1 MPRKPRV
8 EDVGFHH
15 IINRGVARC
24 DIFLKPDDNIK
35 FLTILKEAKDRY
47 NFVVHSLCLMNNHY
61 HLLIET
67 KHENLSLI
75 ARQINSKYAQYF
87 NREYKRIGPLW
98 QGKFKNIYVYDENY
112 LYILIRYIEQ
122 NPIKAKIV
130 KKIGKYRWSASS
142 FILDNHFMDLLDESM
157 LFNKDLFTLL
167 DISINDNE
175 LKKLEI
181 LEKTKYKID
190 KKKSTTIRLKE
201 KPLEFY
207 FTNLKNKKE
216 RNINIKKAVL
226 DGYKQSEVA
235 EFLKLSR
242 TTISKQMRDQ
252 NLSLGK

>member
-1 MPRKPRV
+1 MPRQPRV
-8 EDVGFHH
+8 EEIGFHH

-24 DIFLKPDDNIK
+24 DIFLKPDDYVK

-47 NFVVHSLCLMNNHY
+47 HFVVHSLCLMDNHY

-98 QGKFKNIYVYDENY
+98 QGRFKNIYIYNEDY

-122 NPIKAKIV
+122 NPIKANIV
-130 KKIGKYRWSASS
+130 NEIGQYRWSSSS
-142 FILDNHFMDLLDESM
+142 FLLNHQFVDILDDSM
-157 LFNKDLFTLL
+157 LYDKNIFLL
-167 DISINDNE
+167 LYADINDNE

-190 KKKSTTIRLKE
+190 EKKSKIIRLKE
-201 KPLEFY
+201 RPLEFY

-226 DGYKQSEVA
+226 DGYKQSEIA
-235 EFLKLSR
+235 DFLKLSR
-242 TTISKQMRDQ
+242 TTISKEL
-252 NLSLGK
+252 NHKYKVSTI

>member
-1 MPRKPRV
+1 MPRRPRV
-8 EDVGFHH
+8 EDIGFHH

-24 DIFLKPDDNIK
+24 DIFLKPDDYVK

-47 NFVVHSLCLMNNHY
+47 HFVIHSLCLVNNHY

-98 QGKFKNIYVYDENY
+98 QGRFKNIYVYNEDY

-122 NPIKAKIV
+122 NPIKANIV
-130 KKIGKYRWSASS
+130 DEIGKYRWSASS
-142 FILDNHFMDLLDESM
+142 FLLNHQFVDILDNSM
-157 LFNKDLFTLL
+157 LYDKNLFLL
-167 DISINDNE
+167 LYTDINDDE

-190 KKKSTTIRLKE
+190 ENRTSTIRLKQIL
-201 KPLEFY
+201 LESY
-207 FTNLKNKKE
+207 FINIRGIKDRNKKIRE
-216 RNINIKKAVL
+216 AVM
-226 DGYKQSEVA
+226 DGYRQSEIA
-235 EFLKLSR
+235 DFLNLSR
-242 TTISKQMRDQ
+242 TTISKAM
-252 NLSLGK
+252 